1 MAHEDDLDLTFNGCK
16 HVQPR
21 HVAASTER
29 LSLILVA
36 SILCASF
43 CTQKRKRIRV
53 PGTDAGCEN
62 GQAPQIPIS
71 IRPTHSLNSSFLS
84 LTSNQSLAVM
94 SSPTREISVKL
105 RCECKCHRMNPHVD
119 AQRSKGSYQ
128 RKVASTV
135 VSDTGY
141 LPNNE
146 N

>member
-1 MAHEDDLDLTFNGCK
+1 MYLEPTQDVRMGK
-16 HVQPR
+16 HHKFQFQS
-21 HVAASTER
+21 A
-29 LSLILVA
+29 
-36 SILCASF
+36 
-43 CTQKRKRIRV
+43 
-53 PGTDAGCEN
+53 
-62 GQAPQIPIS
+62 
-71 IRPTHSLNSSFLS
+71 THSLNSSFLS